1 MILNILKGAA
11 IGLAFI
17 LPGISAG
24 TVILILGFYKQFVD
38 DLSKFR
44 LRPYLPHFCGG
55 AVAALIGVKL
65 IGYLLENC
73 KELLLAFLL
82 GMLVASLRVILF
94 QEGKMVRFRLGTVVL
109 GIASFLI
116 AWFTFSHPNPGWGP
130 LPAISLYHFFAGGTV
145 AGATMILPGISGSS
159 SLVIMNMYDDVIF
172 AVNHWEWLNL
182 AVFTAGA
189 LLGIFVLARLLSALY
204 RRYQDAISMVL
215 TGLVLG
221 SIRSLL
227 PSSFSAG
234 AVIAALAGAAIVLGF
249 TLPRRP
255 TTDQKTFSL

>member
-1 MILNILKGAA
+1 MILDVLKGMAVG
-11 IGLAFI
+11 ITFV
-17 LPGISAG
+17 LPGISTG
-24 TVILILGFYKQFVD
+24 TVILILGFYKQFIED
-38 DLSKFR
+38 ISSFR
-44 LRPYLPHFCGG
+44 LRPYIPHLCGG
-55 AVAALIGVKL
+55 AVAALVGVK
-65 IGYLLENC
+65 IIAYLLENC
-73 KELLLAFLL
+73 RDLLFAFLL
-82 GMLVASLRVILF
+82 GLLIASLHVILF
-94 QEGKMVRFRLGTVVL
+94 QDGKMIKLRPLTVLL
-109 GIASFLI
+109 GIAGFLAAWLSF
-116 AWFTFSHPNPGWGP
+116 SDPSPGWSP
-130 LPAISLYHFFAGGTV
+130 LPAISLYHFFAGGAV

-204 RRYQDAISMVL
+204 RRYQDAVSLVL

-234 AVIAALAGAAIVLGF
+234 AVIAFLAGAAIVLAL
-249 TLPRRP
+249 TLLRRP
-255 TTDQKTFSL
+255 KADQKTLSL